1 MTSPLPH
8 AAPAASEASPHPLL
22 AAAEALFP
30 RLSARS
36 DEIENARRLPPDLV
50 AELARDGYFRMM
62 IPESLGGLELHPAV
76 SFQVMESLARA
87 DGATGWCV
95 MIGAATALT
104 SAWLFEP
111 AAQAIFTRP
120 DVITG
125 GVAAPIGRA
134 ERVEGGY
141 RLSGRWPWASGSQH
155 CHWLVGGG
163 VVTEG
168 GKPRMVRE
176 GMPEVRMF
184 FFPQE
189 RAVLHDTW
197 FASGLCGTGSGDM
210 EVKDLF
216 IPDEYTFS
224 LAGQPPR
231 VARPLYGF
239 PFGLL
244 GMGIPA
250 VALGIARRAID
261 ELTALSRQKT
271 LMLERRL
278 LAARPAAQ
286 EAVAD
291 AEATVRSAR
300 AFLLESLHAIHAE
313 STRGPVSVR
322 SRAELRLA
330 MTHATRS
337 AARAVDRMYEAAGG
351 TAVFRSSPLQRCFR
365 DVHTATQHAMVAPA
379 TLELTGGLLL
389 GLELP
394 TFTL

>member
-1 MTSPLPH
+1 MTSQLPR
-8 AAPAASEASPHPLL
+8 PTDASAHPLL
-22 AAAEALFP
+22 ALAEEKFAS
-30 RLSARS
+30 LSARS
-36 DEIENARRLPPDLV
+36 DEIERARRLPPDLA
-50 AELARDGYFRMM
+50 AELARDGFFRMM

-76 SFQVMESLARA
+76 SFQVMESLAKA
-87 DGATGWCV
+87 DGSTGWCV

-104 SAWLFEP
+104 AAWMFEP
-111 AAQAIFTRP
+111 AARAIFGRP
-120 DVITG
+120 DAITG
-125 GVAAPIGRA
+125 GVAAPLGRA

-141 RLSGRWPWASGSQH
+141 RVTGRWPWASGSQH
-155 CHWLVGGG
+155 CHWLVGGA

-176 GMPEVRMF
+176 GLPETRLF
-184 FFPQE
+184 FFPAE
-189 RAVLHDTW
+189 RVVLHDTW
-197 FASGLCGTGSGDM
+197 FASGLCGTGSGEM
-210 EVKDLF
+210 EVQDLF
-216 IPDEYTFS
+216 VPDEYAFA
-224 LAGQPPR
+224 LVGQSPR

-261 ELTALSRQKT
+261 ELMALSRQKT
-271 LMLERRL
+271 LVLERRL

-313 STRGPVSVR
+313 ATRGPVSVR

-365 DVHTATQHAMVAPA
+365 DVHTVTQHAMVAQP

>member
-8 AAPAASEASPHPLL
+8 AASAHAEASSHPLL
-22 AAAEALFP
+22 SAAEAMFP

-36 DEIENARRLPPDLV
+36 EEIENARRLPPDLA

-62 IPESLGGLELHPAV
+62 IPEALGGLELHPAV
-76 SFQVMESLARA
+76 SFQVMESIAKA
-87 DGATGWCV
+87 DGSTGWCV

-104 SAWLFEP
+104 AAWMFEP
-111 AAQAIFTRP
+111 AARAIFTRP

-134 ERVEGGY
+134 EHVEGGY
-141 RLSGRWPWASGSQH
+141 RLSGRWPWASGAQH
-155 CHWLVGGG
+155 CHWLVGGAI
-163 VVTEG
+163 VTEG

-176 GMPEVRMF
+176 GVPEMRSF
-184 FFPQE
+184 FFPAE

-197 FASGLCGTGSGDM
+197 FAQGLCGTGSVDM
-210 EVKDLF
+210 EAKDVF
-216 IPDEYTFS
+216 VPDEYTFS
-224 LAGQPPR
+224 LSGQAPR
-231 VARPLYGF
+231 IARPLYGYA
-239 PFGLL
+239 FGLL
-244 GMGIPA
+244 GMGISA

-261 ELTALSRQKT
+261 ELMSLAGRKT

-278 LAARPAAQ
+278 LSARPAAQ
-286 EAVAD
+286 EAIAD

-300 AFLLESLHAIHAE
+300 AFMLEALNTIHAE

-322 SRAELRLA
+322 TRAELRLA

-351 TAVFRSSPLQRCFR
+351 TAVFRASPLQRCFR
-365 DVHTATQHAMVAPA
+365 DVHTATQHAMVSPA

>member
-1 MTSPLPH
+1 MTIARP
-8 AAPAASEASPHPLL
+8 AEAPSEAPVVHPLL
-22 AAAEALFP
+22 AAAEAMFP

-36 DEIENARRLPPDLV
+36 DEIESARRLPPDLA
-50 AELARDGYFRMM
+50 AELAREGFFRMM
-62 IPESLGGLELHPAV
+62 IPQALGGLELHPAL
-76 SFQVMESLARA
+76 SFQAIESLSKA

-95 MIGAATALT
+95 MIGAATALV
-104 SAWLFEP
+104 SAWLPETAARSIYGP
-111 AAQAIFTRP
+111 ADA
-120 DVITG
+120 ITG

-141 RLSGRWPWASGSQH
+141 RVSGRWPWASGAQH
-155 CHWLVGGG
+155 CQWLVGGG

-168 GKPRMVRE
+168 GKPRLVRE
-176 GMPEVRMF
+176 GVPETRTF
-184 FFPQE
+184 FFPIQSV
-189 RAVLHDTW
+189 VLHDTW
-197 FASGLCGTGSGDM
+197 YASGLCGTGSGDM
-210 EVKDLF
+210 EVKDVF
-216 IPDEYTFS
+216 VPEEYTFA
-224 LAGQPPR
+224 LVGQRPR
-231 VARPLYGF
+231 IASPLYGF

-244 GMGIPA
+244 GLGIPA
-250 VALGIARRAID
+250 VALGLARRAID
-261 ELTALSRQKT
+261 ELMALSRQKT

-300 AFLLESLHAIHAE
+300 AFLLEAINAIYAE

-389 GLELP
+389 GQELP

>member
-1 MTSPLPH
+1 MT
-8 AAPAASEASPHPLL
+8 SPHPLP
-22 AAAEALFP
+22 AEATPEPSAHPLLAMAGELFP

-36 DEIENARRLPPDLV
+36 DEIESARRLPPDLA
-50 AELARDGYFRMM
+50 AELARDGFFRMM

-76 SFQVMESLARA
+76 SFQVIESVARA
-87 DGATGWCV
+87 DGSTGWCV

-104 SAWLFEP
+104 SAFLFEP
-111 AAQAIFTRP
+111 AARAIFSRP
-120 DVITG
+120 DIITG

-134 ERVEGGY
+134 ERVDGGY
-141 RLSGRWPWASGSQH
+141 RLTGRWPWASGSQH
-155 CHWLVGGG
+155 CQWLVGGG

-176 GMPEVRMF
+176 GVPETRLF
-184 FFPQE
+184 FFPAE

-216 IPDEYTFS
+216 VPDEYSFS
-224 LAGQPPR
+224 LVGQRPR
-231 VARPLYGF
+231 IDRPLYGY

-244 GMGIPA
+244 GLGIPA

-261 ELTALSRQKT
+261 ELMALSRQKT

-300 AFLLESLHAIHAE
+300 AFVLEAINNIHAE

-365 DVHTATQHAMVAPA
+365 DVHTATQHAMVAPP

-389 GLELP
+389 GQELP

>member
-8 AAPAASEASPHPLL
+8 PAPTEAATHPLI

-36 DEIENARRLPPDLV
+36 DEIEQARRLPPDLV

-62 IPESLGGLELHPAV
+62 IPESLGGLELHPAI
-76 SFQVMESLARA
+76 SFQVMESIAKA
-87 DGATGWCV
+87 DGSTGWCV

-111 AAQAIFTRP
+111 AARAIFGRP
-120 DVITG
+120 DIITG

-134 ERVEGGY
+134 ERVDGGY
-141 RLSGRWPWASGSQH
+141 RLTGRWPWASGAQH

-176 GMPEVRMF
+176 GVPEMRTF
-184 FFPQE
+184 FIPAE

-197 FASGLCGTGSGDM
+197 FASGLCGTGSVDM
-210 EVKDLF
+210 EAHDVF
-216 IPDEYTFS
+216 VPEEYTFS
-224 LAGQPPR
+224 LAGQAPR
-231 VARPLYGF
+231 VARPLYGYA
-239 PFGLL
+239 FGLL
-244 GMGIPA
+244 GMGISA

-261 ELTALSRQKT
+261 ELKSLAGRKT

-278 LAARPAAQ
+278 LAMRPAAQ

-300 AFLLESLHAIHAE
+300 AFMLEALNTIHAE
-313 STRGPVSVR
+313 STRGPVSVHT
-322 SRAELRLA
+322 RAELRLA

-351 TAVFRSSPLQRCFR
+351 SAVFRSSPLQRCFR
-365 DVHTATQHAMVAPA
+365 DVHTATQHAMVSPA

>member
-1 MTSPLPH
+1 MTSPLP
-8 AAPAASEASPHPLL
+8 ALSDTSVHPLL
-22 AAAEALFP
+22 ATAEAMFP

-50 AELARDGYFRMM
+50 AELARDGLFRMM
-62 IPESLGGLELHPAV
+62 IPESLGGMELHPAV
-76 SFQVMESLARA
+76 SFQVMESISKA
-87 DGATGWCV
+87 DASTGWCV
-95 MIGAATALT
+95 MIGAATAL
-104 SAWLFEP
+104 SAAWLFEP
-111 AAQAIFTRP
+111 AARTIFSRP
-120 DVITG
+120 DIITG
-125 GVAAPIGRA
+125 GVAAPNGRA

-141 RLSGRWPWASGSQH
+141 RLSGRWPWASGAQH
-155 CHWLVGGG
+155 SHWLVGGAL
-163 VVTEG
+163 VTEG

-176 GMPEVRMF
+176 GVPEVRSF

-197 FASGLCGTGSGDM
+197 FVSGLCGTGSVDM

-216 IPDEYTFS
+216 VPDEYTFS
-224 LAGQPPR
+224 LVTQRPH
-231 VARPLYGF
+231 VTRPLYGYA
-239 PFGLL
+239 FGLL

-261 ELTALSRQKT
+261 ELTALSKQKT
-271 LMLERRL
+271 LVLERRL

-300 AFLLESLHAIHAE
+300 AFMMETLHAIHAE
-313 STRGPVSVR
+313 SSRGPVSVR
-322 SRAELRLA
+322 ARTELRLA

-351 TAVFRSSPLQRCFR
+351 TAVFRSNALQRCFR
-365 DVHTATQHAMVAPA
+365 DVHTVTQHAMVSPA

-389 GLELP
+389 GQELP

>member
-1 MTSPLPH
+1 MTLPLPR
-8 AAPAASEASPHPLL
+8 PANASSDTSAHPLL
-22 AAAEALFP
+22 ALAEELFP

-36 DEIENARRLPPDLV
+36 DEIESARRLPPDL
-50 AELARDGYFRMM
+50 AEELARDGFFRMM

-76 SFQVMESLARA
+76 SFQVMESIARA
-87 DGATGWCV
+87 DGSTGWCV

-104 SAWLFEP
+104 SAFLFEP
-111 AAQAIFTRP
+111 AARAIFGRP
-120 DVITG
+120 DAITG
-125 GVAAPIGRA
+125 GVAAPLGRA

-141 RLSGRWPWASGSQH
+141 RLSGRWPWASGAQH
-155 CHWLVGGG
+155 CHWLVGGA

-176 GMPEVRMF
+176 GVPETRSF
-184 FFPQE
+184 FFPMQ

-197 FASGLCGTGSGDM
+197 FTSGLCGTGSGDM

-216 IPDEYTFS
+216 VPDEYAFS
-224 LAGQPPR
+224 LVGQRPH
-231 VARPLYGF
+231 VDRPLYGY

-244 GMGIPA
+244 GLGIPA

-261 ELTALSRQKT
+261 ELMALSRQKT
-271 LMLERRL
+271 LMMERRL
-278 LAARPAAQ
+278 LAARPSAQ

-300 AFLLESLHAIHAE
+300 AFLLEAIHAIHAE
-313 STRGPVSVR
+313 ATRGPVSVR

-330 MTHATRS
+330 MTHATR
-337 AARAVDRMYEAAGG
+337 AASRAVDRMYEAAGG

-365 DVHTATQHAMVAPA
+365 DVHTVTQHAMVAPA

-389 GLELP
+389 EQELP

>member
-1 MTSPLPH
+1 MSPHP
-8 AAPAASEASPHPLL
+8 PSSTSEAPSHPLL
-22 AAAEALFP
+22 AAAVELSP

-36 DEIENARRLPPDLV
+36 DEIENARRLPPDL
-50 AELARDGYFRMM
+50 ATDLARAGFFRMM
-62 IPESLGGLELHPAV
+62 IPQVHGGLELHPAV
-76 SFQVMESLARA
+76 SFQVMEALSRA
-87 DGATGWCV
+87 DGSTGWCV
-95 MIGAATALT
+95 MIGAATALI
-104 SAWLFEP
+104 SAWLHEP
-111 AAQAIFTRP
+111 VARTVYGP
-120 DVITG
+120 PESITG
-125 GVAAPIGRA
+125 GVAAPMGRA

-141 RLSGRWPWASGSQH
+141 RVTGRWPWASGSQH
-155 CHWLVGGG
+155 CTWLMGGA

-176 GMPEVRMF
+176 GVPETRIF
-184 FFPQE
+184 IFPAE

-216 IPDEYTFS
+216 VPEEYAFS
-224 LAGQPPR
+224 LVTERPR
-231 VARPLYGF
+231 VQSPLYGF

-244 GMGIPA
+244 GLGIPA

-261 ELTALSRQKT
+261 ELTTLSKQKT

-300 AFLLESLHAIHAE
+300 AFLLEAIHATYAE
-313 STRGPVSVR
+313 ATRGPVSVR

-330 MTHATRS
+330 MTHATRG

-351 TAVFRSSPLQRCFR
+351 TAVFRSSALQRCFR
-365 DVHTATQHAMVAPA
+365 DVHTATQHAMVSPA

-389 GLELP
+389 GQELP